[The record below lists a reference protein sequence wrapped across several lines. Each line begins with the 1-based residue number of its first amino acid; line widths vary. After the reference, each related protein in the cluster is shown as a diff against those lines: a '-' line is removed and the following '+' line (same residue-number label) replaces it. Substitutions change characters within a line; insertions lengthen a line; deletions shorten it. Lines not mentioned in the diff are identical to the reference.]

1 MGIEN
6 KSDVH
11 SQNWAD
17 LEWSDWTK
25 LHCDN
30 PDLSDLP
37 KTSGL
42 YRVKHKDRE
51 GLEYIGQTGRK
62 LRERVRA
69 LANNMHKEEQPG
81 NAPHT
86 AAPHLWKLK
95 KEIGEGFQVSVANPN
110 IVRSEIDR
118 YGLEY
123 LLVALHIQ
131 STGTAP
137 TVNLDREHVLKP
149 LEERASMHAE
159 LDQIDYSKQREV
171 LDDNWLGLNWSQPD
185 KLSNRLDAE
194 PGKAVYRIWF
204 ESQSP
209 PLAYIGQAKDVKRRL
224 YKHEKKFGE
233 KAKFSV
239 AYVKDSRKILEAL
252 LIGKH
257 YQVGNTLPKG
267 QEGRRNKFE
276 LKFDSSSPYTK

>member
-1 MGIEN
+1 MEIEN
-6 KSDVH
+6 KFRVRSE
-11 SQNWAD
+11 NWAD
-17 LEWSDWTK
+17 LDWSNWTR

-37 KTSGL
+37 TTSGL
-42 YRVKHKDRE
+42 YRVKHVDRE
-51 GLEYIGQTGRK
+51 GLEYVGQTGRK

-69 LANNMHKEEQPG
+69 LANQTHKDEQPG

-95 KEIGEGFQVSVANPN
+95 EEIGEGLQVSVANPN
-110 IVRSEIDR
+110 VVRSEIDR

-137 TVNLDREHVLKP
+137 TVNLDREHVLKS
-149 LEERASMHAE
+149 LEERASMHTM
-159 LDQIDYSKQREV
+159 LNQVDYSKQGNV
-171 LDDNWLGLNWSQPD
+171 LNQGWLGLDWSQPD
-185 KLSNRLDAE
+185 RLGNRLGAE
-194 PGKAVYRIWF
+194 PGTAVYRIWF
-204 ESQSP
+204 ENQSP
-209 PLAYIGQAKDVKRRL
+209 PLAYVGQAKNIKQRL
-224 YKHEKKFGE
+224 YKHEKKFG
-233 KAKFSV
+233 KQSMFSIARV
-239 AYVKDSRKILEAL
+239 EDSRKVVEAL

-257 YQVGNTLPKG
+257 YQIENTLPKG

-276 LKFDSSSPYTK
+276 LKFDG